1 MHGDDSRPT
10 SAPSKCC
17 FACALERSGAVYR
30 QQARPSECSG
40 KHELNRIHLPS
51 PLPSKFTCAQPCIWL
66 GRHVV
71 DTVRLGTAA
80 RPGKLGS
87 RRFVY
92 APRGNYFHHDRV
104 MLSPCV
110 CVLNDRCPVAGARC
124 FCVATARTLGRTAL
138 AVRSLPGL
146 TSEVKAATDSPIC
159 RNCDSQ
165 KATLS
170 YALIAN

>member
-1 MHGDDSRPT
+1 M
-10 SAPSKCC
+10 
-17 FACALERSGAVYR
+17 
-30 QQARPSECSG
+30 
-40 KHELNRIHLPS
+40 
-51 PLPSKFTCAQPCIWL
+51 
-66 GRHVV
+66 
-71 DTVRLGTAA
+71 
-80 RPGKLGS
+80 
-87 RRFVY
+87 
-92 APRGNYFHHDRV
+92 
-104 MLSPCV
+104 

-159 RNCDSQ
+159 LFRRNCDSQ